1 MLMMMRRVTAIRV
14 GLQRDRVT
22 YEAVSP
28 AESASL
34 LYVCTAN
41 ICRSP
46 MAERLTRA
54 ELFRRFGAAAGIAV
68 SSAGVAARDGAPMD
82 ETAARTLTVL
92 GADPA
97 GFVARPLAAEQV
109 TDAALVL
116 VAEREHRAVVARLVP
131 RAVRRCFTVREFDR
145 YLTTVDPAELPDD
158 SNVAARLAALVEQVN
173 LHRGRLPPVGQDE
186 DDLADPYLQGPEA
199 MQACAEQLVGCITR
213 WVALLAGAAQPQLA
227 QIEEVDV
234 GD

>member
-1 MLMMMRRVTAIRV
+1 MRIVIRRITAIRN
-14 GLQRDRVT
+14 GRRDRVASG
-22 YEAVSP
+22 AVSLTEP
-28 AESASL
+28 ASL

-46 MAERLTRA
+46 MAERLARA
-54 ELFRRFGAAAGIAV
+54 ELSRRFGALPAEIAV

-82 ETAARTLTVL
+82 ETAARTLHVL
-92 GADPA
+92 EADPA
-97 GFVARPLAAEQV
+97 AFVARALAAEQV

-145 YLTTVDPAELPDD
+145 YLTTVDAAALPGEGI
-158 SNVAARLAALVEQVN
+158 AARLTALVEQVN
-173 LHRGRLPPVGQDE
+173 LHRGTLPPVGQDE